1 MAKNQEIDPIESPL
15 DPDAT
20 QTQPPLSGTVD
31 DDDNADDERWDE
43 NEPPDRPLSARSE
56 TLDEFRLDER
66 EEGADEDSAA
76 DDEDSLD

>member
-1 MAKNQEIDPIESPL
+1 MAKKQKIDPIESPL

-31 DDDNADDERWDE
+31 DNDDVDDERWDE

-56 TLDEFRLDER
+56 TQDEFRLDEP
-66 EEGADEDSAA
+66 EEDVGEDSAA
-76 DDEDSLD
+76 GDVDSVD